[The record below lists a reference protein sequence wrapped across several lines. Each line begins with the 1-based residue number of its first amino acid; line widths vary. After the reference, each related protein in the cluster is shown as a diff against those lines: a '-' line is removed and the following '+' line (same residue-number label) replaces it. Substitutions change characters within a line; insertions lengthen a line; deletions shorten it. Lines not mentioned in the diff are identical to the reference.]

1 VNRLSG
7 KPKYDWED
15 LRNTYVSGGDEI
27 TLEALTAD
35 GGPHI
40 VTLKKRASA
49 EDWTGQR
56 RAFRYQTTTKTLE
69 HASTTEAEVAAR
81 HAKAARALMAA
92 GLRALQ
98 ALDPTKLRPGE
109 LREFIATAADM
120 ERKALGLEVSRVDVT
135 HHNER
140 PAEPPREALEEAA
153 RELAAL
159 LN

>member
-1 VNRLSG
+1 MAG
-7 KPKYDWED
+7 KPKYDWEYW
-15 LRNTYVSGGDEI
+15 RHKYVTGGDEV
-27 TLEALTAD
+27 TLEALSNGTNAPSLD
-35 GGPHI
+35 R
-40 VTLKKRASA
+40 LKRHSSD
-49 EDWTGQR
+49 EDWKGQR
-56 RAFRYQTTTKTLE
+56 AAFRHQTTTKTLE